1 MRPPFLAIVLLLVGF
16 DCMAHD
22 ARPLY
27 ITIVEQS
34 QDVFRTMVR
43 IPPTVAASDAPEI
56 TWPRE
61 CEVLDADLTG
71 ATTHLACRE
80 GIAGMQ
86 ITISYPLF
94 NPSLSTLIRLEHL
107 SGLSVT
113 AVLPPDE
120 QHWTVPAEP
129 TFASVAWDYTQLGF
143 SHIWEGPDHLLFVAG
158 LLLLAMSPRKIFWA
172 VTGFTAAHSITLSL
186 AALGFVRVPIAPTEA
201 MIALSILFLAAE
213 IARRE
218 ADSFSRRFPIVLS
231 FGFGLLH
238 GFGFASAL
246 GEIGLP
252 SNELLAGLLFF
263 NVGVELGQLALI
275 AAAIAA
281 LMALRLARSAI
292 AVAPQPAERLVT
304 LGGAYG
310 LGVPAALWFIER
322 SVSALAG

>member
-1 MRPPFLAIVLLLVGF
+1 MRAALLSATLLLLGF
-16 DCMAHD
+16 DALAHD

-34 QDVFRTMVR
+34 QDVFRATVR
-43 IPPTVAASDAPEI
+43 VPPTVTANDMPEV
-56 TWPRE
+56 TWPSG
-61 CEVLDADLTG
+61 CDLFDSDMG
-71 ATTHLACRE
+71 GITTHFACSA
-80 GIAGMQ
+80 GISGRQ
-86 ITISYPLF
+86 IAISYPLF
-94 NPSLSTLIRLEHL
+94 NPSLSTLIRLERL

-113 AVLPPDE
+113 AVLAPDE
-120 QHWTVPAEP
+120 RQWTVPDDP

-158 LLLLAMSPRKIFWA
+158 LLLLAMSPRRIFWA

-213 IARRE
+213 IARR
-218 ADSFSRRFPIVLS
+218 DPMSFSRRFPIVLS

-252 SNELLAGLLFF
+252 GTELLAGLLFF
-263 NVGVELGQLALI
+263 NVGVELGQLAFI
-275 AAAIAA
+275 AAVIAAILAVRMARAAIAVP
-281 LMALRLARSAI
+281 RLA
-292 AVAPQPAERLVT
+292 ERFVVLT
-304 LGGAYG
+304 GAYA
-310 LGVPAALWFIER
+310 LGVPAAFWFIER
-322 SVSALAG
+322 SVSALSG